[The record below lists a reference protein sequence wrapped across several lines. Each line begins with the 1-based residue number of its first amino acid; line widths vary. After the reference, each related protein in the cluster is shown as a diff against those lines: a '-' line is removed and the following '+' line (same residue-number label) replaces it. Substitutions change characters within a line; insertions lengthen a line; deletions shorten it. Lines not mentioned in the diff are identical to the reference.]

1 MGKYYCLIAGL
12 PDITL
17 DDSKLTYSVADF
29 REELDGILT
38 DADKKLI
45 DLFYLKFDNKNVLA
59 YIKQSESNPESRG
72 RIAYDELDALYKAL
86 REEEK
91 PPKNNRIPAYFER
104 FFQLYIENEE
114 NENKRQDISWE
125 DRLAALYY
133 AYAMKNSNKF
143 VVAWFE
149 LNLNI
154 NNMLTAIT
162 CRKHGLDKAEYIVG
176 DNGVAEALR
185 TSNAR
190 DFGLS
195 DEVEY
200 LPELQRI
207 AEESDLM
214 VREKKIDL
222 LKWKWLEEQ
231 TFFKTFDI
239 ESVYAYLLKLEM
251 IERWVTLDKETGD
264 KTFREIVGAMKKG
277 SLNTLNE
284 FKRNNNK

>member
-1 MGKYYCLIAGL
+1 
-12 PDITL
+12 
-17 DDSKLTYSVADF
+17 
-29 REELDGILT
+29 
-38 DADKKLI
+38 
-45 DLFYLKFDNKNVLA
+45 
-59 YIKQSESNPESRG
+59 
-72 RIAYDELDALYKAL
+72 
-86 REEEK
+86 
-91 PPKNNRIPAYFER
+91 
-104 FFQLYIENEE
+104 
-114 NENKRQDISWE
+114 
-125 DRLAALYY
+125 
-133 AYAMKNSNKF
+133 
-143 VVAWFE
+143 
-149 LNLNI
+149 
-154 NNMLTAIT
+154 MLTAIT

-176 DNGVAEALR
+176 DNEVAEALR

-207 AEESDLM
+207 AEETDLM